1 MEQLT
6 TNRLVIIKQTHQK
19 LIETKLISLGS
30 IFDCISVSIPSWIG
44 KIDLFLNELETSTE
58 IFDRMDRFL
67 LDLILLNHEV

>member
-19 LIETKLISLGS
+19 LIKTKLISLGS
-30 IFDCISVSIPSWIG
+30 IFDCINVSIPSWIG
-44 KIDLFLNELETSTE
+44 KIDLFLNELETSKE